1 MIMGIMKSFVFKL
14 LLVGFAFAGA
24 CACGKTDRVDLEEEL
39 DPEVVEIPEVP
50 ETPSNPETPV
60 TPVSPEDLYAYV
72 PIRLTSSDMGIRDAS
87 NEFGFSVFGKLIKA
101 ADGKKDIV
109 FSPLSLSLALS
120 MAAEGA
126 GGETYDQF
134 SSVLGWG
141 EASREEVGAFYAKMI
156 EGLVTADK
164 QVSFTCSNSLW
175 AAKNL
180 DIKEAYAEQL
190 SKSFAAESF
199 SVDFALSETLDRI
212 NEWCASK
219 TDGKIQK
226 MLDGLEEQTRMM
238 LINALLFKAPWSVE
252 WQVEK
257 DRPFHG
263 SNATAG
269 KDFLHL
275 DGSFY
280 YRRFEDY
287 EMVGVRYGNGLAYEF
302 VVILPNEGKPVSDI
316 MKSVDSE
323 TLRHLSPTPV
333 DLFIPKFSLEYST
346 GDAFPQCLEELGLKL
361 PFSGVQADFSGISS
375 EKLSIS
381 KVIQKARVDVSENG
395 TEFAA
400 VTVIGMDGSAGG
412 EEPKK
417 VVFDANRPFAF
428 IIRETDSNAVLLM
441 GTMSE

>member
-87 NEFGFSVFGKLIKA
+87 NEFGFNVFGKLIKA

-164 QVSFTCSNSLW
+164 QVNFTCSNSLW

-219 TDGKIQK
+219 TNGKIQK
-226 MLDGLEEQTRMM
+226 MLDGLDEQTRMM

-263 SNATAG
+263 RNATAG

-280 YRRFEDY
+280 YRRF
-287 EMVGVRYGNGLAYEF
+287 
-302 VVILPNEGKPVSDI
+302 
-316 MKSVDSE
+316 
-323 TLRHLSPTPV
+323 
-333 DLFIPKFSLEYST
+333 
-346 GDAFPQCLEELGLKL
+346 
-361 PFSGVQADFSGISS
+361 
-375 EKLSIS
+375 
-381 KVIQKARVDVSENG
+381 
-395 TEFAA
+395 
-400 VTVIGMDGSAGG
+400 
-412 EEPKK
+412 
-417 VVFDANRPFAF
+417 
-428 IIRETDSNAVLLM
+428 
-441 GTMSE
+441 